1 MEVRPLTTADAEAIA
16 AWRYPGRYS
25 TYDFSTSRPLYASI
39 PCLKASTLSDG
50 ISAKYLG

>member
-25 TYDFSTSRPLYASI
+25 TYDIVHQILWSYPIGIAASRAS
-39 PCLKASTLSDG
+39 PWSR
-50 ISAKYLG
+50 